1 MELKDLIYLDFVL
14 ILVDFENFILD
25 YFDSEVVFKQIVYG
39 DIILFNKIDLVFE
52 DRIDYLEFYIKIVN
66 KGVRILRIEYSKI
79 LLYLILDVNILK
91 F

>member
-39 DIILFNKIDLVFE
+39 DIILLNKIDLVFE

>member
-52 DRIDYLEFYIKIVN
+52 DRVDYLEFYIKIVN